1 MLYGGVAQD
10 SNVTRKEAY
19 KRLLYG
25 GDSGFNATLSG
36 GRNPDG
42 QYSRLDAHGFYWTA
56 EATAA
61 QPGFTI
67 LGRDRRL
74 FYQQDGGEQL
84 RAFSVRCVKSNDSL
98 K

>member
-25 GDSGFNATLSG
+25 GDSGFNAILSG

-56 EATAA
+56 TAA
-61 QPGFTI
+61 QLGFTI

-74 FYQQDGGEQL
+74 FISKMVL
-84 RAFSVRCVKSNDSL
+84 NN
-98 K
+98 